1 MVDFSSRS
9 KYGWSCPATYS
20 IGTENRGKRK
30 IMHSDDMPKTTMEL
44 FNSCKGLA
52 KGMKK
57 TTGGKSFQPAF
68 GG

>member
-20 IGTENRGKRK
+20 IGTENRGPPSNQKVSRM
-30 IMHSDDMPKTTMEL
+30 I
-44 FNSCKGLA
+44 FAVARGLA